1 MNINYE
7 NLLYSTLS
15 QEANLFVNKKILAQV
30 GLNLAAFIS
39 FLIDKGRYHKSNDEL
54 TEDGYFFATNEDIHL
69 FTGIPRTSITKLK
82 KQGQELG
89 LFSTKKLENSFK
101 SATHYKL
108 NFEKILTILS
118 VDKSVLELAYE
129 RALPENE
136 NKIEN
141 FSESTLIKF
150 SCREL
155 RLVCKKSEIPY
166 SGKDNKM
173 DLINKILD
181 KTLENK
187 GLNKWT
193 EKPSTSGQKNHPLKN
208 SSQVDGKTVHQWT
221 EKVSISGQENCH
233 KKNQNQKKQNQKN
246 QISKNVDSL
255 NIFKDLFD
263 EFGITLT
270 KTNQASIE
278 KLLRT
283 MKEQEVI
290 QYLRETYE
298 NIKETPNVK
307 SIARLFSSKIAKGE
321 RQVVSKKTNTETKNE
336 IKEKNIQEESSKQ
349 SILTIKNTTEDI
361 NFEVNFTLEEEKE
374 ILEKIKKDPTINFDF
389 ILTMKNINKTIYYN
403 TLAKYK

>member
-193 EKPSTSGQKNHPLKN
+193 EKASTSGQENNPLKI

-221 EKVSISGQENCH
+221 EKVSIGGQENCH
-233 KKNQNQKKQNQKN
+233 KKNQNQKNQNQKN
-246 QISKNVDSL
+246 QISKDVDSL
-255 NIFKDLFD
+255 NIFEKLFE
-263 EFGITLT
+263 EFNITFT
-270 KTNQASIE
+270 KTNQTSVK
-278 KLLRT
+278 KLLKT
-283 MKEQEVI
+283 MKEQDVI

-321 RQVVSKKTNTETKNE
+321 RQVISKKINTEIKNE
-336 IKEKNIQEESSKQ
+336 VEKEATKKTSKQ
-349 SILTIKNTTEDI
+349 SILNLQNTIEEKNI
-361 NFEVNFTLEEEKE
+361 EVSFSFEEEKE
-374 ILEKIKKDPTINFDF
+374 ILEKIKEDKTVNYDF
-389 ILTMKNINKTIYYN
+389 VVGMKNINKIIYYN

>member
-39 FLIDKGRYHKSNDEL
+39 FLIDKGRYHKANDEL

-129 RALPENE
+129 RTLPEKE
-136 NKIEN
+136 NKVDE

-155 RLVCKKSEIPY
+155 RLLCKKSKIPY
-166 SGKDNKM
+166 SGKDNKL
-173 DLINKILD
+173 DLITKILN
-181 KTLENK
+181 KSIENK
-187 GLNKWT
+187 EENKWT
-193 EKPSTSGQKNHPLKN
+193 EKPSTYEQE
-208 SSQVDGKTVHQWT
+208 QVDRKTVHQWT
-221 EKVSISGQENCH
+221 EKLSIGGRKNCH

-246 QISKNVDSL
+246 QIIDDSL
-255 NIFKDLFD
+255 KIFEDIFN
-263 EFGITLT
+263 EFGITIT
-270 KTNQASIE
+270 KTNQTINFNS
-278 KLLRT
+278 
-283 MKEQEVI
+283 EVK
-290 QYLRETYE
+290 
-298 NIKETPNVK
+298 NIG
-307 SIARLFSSKIAKGE
+307 ALFSKKIAKGE
-321 RQVVSKKTNTETKNE
+321 RQINSTPKAIKELTETK
-336 IKEKNIQEESSKQ
+336 
-349 SILTIKNTTEDI
+349 TDVIKNTEKLEEKNSIEETIVE
-361 NFEVNFTLEEEKE
+361 LSPEEEKE
-374 ILEKIKKDPTINFDF
+374 LLEKAKKDPTANVKFIIN
-389 ILTMKNINKTIYYN
+389 MKKLNKVIYYN
-403 TLAKYK
+403 TLLTFKDKDISSL

>member
-1 MNINYE
+1 M
-7 NLLYSTLS
+7 
-15 QEANLFVNKKILAQV
+15 
-30 GLNLAAFIS
+30 
-39 FLIDKGRYHKSNDEL
+39 
-54 TEDGYFFATNEDIHL
+54 
-69 FTGIPRTSITKLK
+69 
-82 KQGQELG
+82 
-89 LFSTKKLENSFK
+89 
-101 SATHYKL
+101 
-108 NFEKILTILS
+108 
-118 VDKSVLELAYE
+118 
-129 RALPENE
+129 
-136 NKIEN
+136 
-141 FSESTLIKF
+141 
-150 SCREL
+150 
-155 RLVCKKSEIPY
+155 
-166 SGKDNKM
+166 
-173 DLINKILD
+173 
-181 KTLENK
+181 
-187 GLNKWT
+187 
-193 EKPSTSGQKNHPLKN
+193 
-208 SSQVDGKTVHQWT
+208 DGKTVHQWT

>member
-221 EKVSISGQENCH
+221 EKLSTSGQ
-233 KKNQNQKKQNQKN
+233 KKCPSVDRKTVTKK
-246 QISKNVDSL
+246 I
-255 NIFKDLFD
+255 
-263 EFGITLT
+263 
-270 KTNQASIE
+270 
-278 KLLRT
+278 
-283 MKEQEVI
+283 
-290 QYLRETYE
+290 
-298 NIKETPNVK
+298 
-307 SIARLFSSKIAKGE
+307 
-321 RQVVSKKTNTETKNE
+321 
-336 IKEKNIQEESSKQ
+336 
-349 SILTIKNTTEDI
+349 
-361 NFEVNFTLEEEKE
+361 
-374 ILEKIKKDPTINFDF
+374 KIKKNKIKKIKYQKML
-389 ILTMKNINKTIYYN
+389 IL
-403 TLAKYK
+403 

>member
-129 RALPENE
+129 RALPEE
-136 NKIEN
+136 NKIEE

-155 RLVCKKSEIPY
+155 RLVCKKLEIPY

-221 EKVSISGQENCH
+221 EKLSIGGQENCH

-246 QISKNVDSL
+246 QIIDDSL
-255 NIFKDLFD
+255 KIFENLFN
-263 EFGITLT
+263 EFEITFT
-270 KTNQASIE
+270 KTNQTSVL

-283 MKEQEVI
+283 MKEKDVI
-290 QYLRETYE
+290 QYLKETYE

-321 RQVVSKKTNTETKNE
+321 RQINSTPKSIKEVTETKTD
-336 IKEKNIQEESSKQ
+336 IIKNIEKEERK
-349 SILTIKNTTEDI
+349 SIEEETIIE
-361 NFEVNFTLEEEKE
+361 LSPEEEKE
-374 ILEKIKKDPTINFDF
+374 LLEKAKKDPTANVKFIIN
-389 ILTMKNINKTIYYN
+389 MKSLNKVIYYN
-403 TLAKYK
+403 TLLTFKDKDISSL

>member
-1 MNINYE
+1 MSINYE
-7 NLLYSTLS
+7 NLLYNTLS

-30 GLNLAAFIS
+30 GLNLAAFVS
-39 FLIDKGRYHKSNDEL
+39 FLIDKGRYHKANDEL
-54 TEDGYFFATNEDIHL
+54 TKDGYFFATNEDIHL

-129 RALPENE
+129 RALPEE
-136 NKIEN
+136 NKIEE
-141 FSESTLIKF
+141 FSESTLITF

-155 RLVCKKSEIPY
+155 RLICKKSEIPY

-173 DLINKILD
+173 DLINKIL
-181 KTLENK
+181 KENLENK
-187 GLNKWT
+187 ELNKWT
-193 EKPSTSGQKNHPLKN
+193 EKSSTNEKEKHPL
-208 SSQVDGKTVHQWT
+208 QVDGKTVHQWT
-221 EKVSISGQENCH
+221 EKLSIGGQENCH

-246 QISKNVDSL
+246 QIIDDSL
-255 NIFKDLFD
+255 KIFENLFN
-263 EFGITLT
+263 EFEITFT
-270 KTNQASIE
+270 KTNQTSVL

-283 MKEQEVI
+283 MKEKDVI
-290 QYLRETYE
+290 QYLKETYE

-321 RQVVSKKTNTETKNE
+321 RQINSTPESIKEVTETKTD
-336 IKEKNIQEESSKQ
+336 IIKNIEKEERK
-349 SILTIKNTTEDI
+349 SIEEETIIE
-361 NFEVNFTLEEEKE
+361 LSPEEEKE
-374 ILEKIKKDPTINFDF
+374 LLEKAKKDPTANVKFIIN
-389 ILTMKNINKTIYYN
+389 MKSLNKVIYYN
-403 TLAKYK
+403 TLLTFKDKDKDKDISSL

>member
-39 FLIDKGRYHKSNDEL
+39 FLIDKGRYHKTNDEL

-129 RALPENE
+129 RTLPEKE
-136 NKIEN
+136 NKVDE

-155 RLVCKKSEIPY
+155 RLLCKKSKIAY
-166 SGKDNKM
+166 SGKDNKL
-173 DLINKILD
+173 DLITKILN
-181 KTLENK
+181 KSIENK
-187 GLNKWT
+187 EENKWT
-193 EKPSTSGQKNHPLKN
+193 EKPSTYEQE
-208 SSQVDGKTVHQWT
+208 QVDRKTVHQWT
-221 EKVSISGQENCH
+221 EKLSIGGRKNCH

-246 QISKNVDSL
+246 QIIDDSL
-255 NIFKDLFD
+255 KIFEDIFN
-263 EFGITLT
+263 EFGITFT
-270 KTNQASIE
+270 KTNQTSIL

-283 MKEQEVI
+283 MKEKDVI
-290 QYLRETYE
+290 LYLKETYQ

-321 RQVVSKKTNTETKNE
+321 RQINSTPKSIKEVTETKTD
-336 IKEKNIQEESSKQ
+336 IIKNIEKEERK
-349 SILTIKNTTEDI
+349 SIEEETIIE
-361 NFEVNFTLEEEKE
+361 LSPEEEKE
-374 ILEKIKKDPTINFDF
+374 LLEKAKKDPTANVKFIIN
-389 ILTMKNINKTIYYN
+389 MKSLNKVIYYN
-403 TLAKYK
+403 TLLTFKDKDISSL

>member
-15 QEANLFVNKKILAQV
+15 QEANLFVNKKILAQD

-193 EKPSTSGQKNHPLKN
+193 EKASTSGQENNPLKI

-221 EKVSISGQENCH
+221 EKVSIGGQENCH
-233 KKNQNQKKQNQKN
+233 KKNQNQKNQNQKN
-246 QISKNVDSL
+246 QISKDVDSL
-255 NIFKDLFD
+255 NIFEKLFE
-263 EFGITLT
+263 EFNITFT
-270 KTNQASIE
+270 KTNQTSVK
-278 KLLRT
+278 KLLKT
-283 MKEQEVI
+283 MKEQDVI

-321 RQVVSKKTNTETKNE
+321 RQVISKKINTEIKNE
-336 IKEKNIQEESSKQ
+336 VEKEATKETSKQ
-349 SILTIKNTTEDI
+349 SILNLQNTIEEKNI
-361 NFEVNFTLEEEKE
+361 EVSFSFEEEKE
-374 ILEKIKKDPTINFDF
+374 ILEKIKEDKTVNYDF
-389 ILTMKNINKTIYYN
+389 VVGMKNINKIIYYN

>member
-1 MNINYE
+1 MSINYE
-7 NLLYSTLS
+7 NLLYNTLS

-30 GLNLAAFIS
+30 GLNLAAFVS
-39 FLIDKGRYHKSNDEL
+39 FLIDKGRYHKANDEL
-54 TEDGYFFATNEDIHL
+54 TKDGYFFATNEDIHL

-129 RALPENE
+129 RALPEK
-136 NKIEN
+136 NKIEE
-141 FSESTLIKF
+141 FSESTLITF

-155 RLVCKKSEIPY
+155 RLICKKSEIPY

-173 DLINKILD
+173 DLINKIL
-181 KTLENK
+181 KENLENK
-187 GLNKWT
+187 ELNKWT
-193 EKPSTSGQKNHPLKN
+193 EKSSTNEQEKHPL
-208 SSQVDGKTVHQWT
+208 QVDGKTVHQWT
-221 EKVSISGQENCH
+221 EKLSIGGQENCH

-246 QISKNVDSL
+246 QIIDDSL
-255 NIFKDLFD
+255 KIFENLFN
-263 EFGITLT
+263 EFEITFT
-270 KTNQASIE
+270 KTNQTSVL

-283 MKEQEVI
+283 MKEKDVI
-290 QYLRETYE
+290 QYLKETYE

-321 RQVVSKKTNTETKNE
+321 RQINSTPESIKEVTETKTD
-336 IKEKNIQEESSKQ
+336 IIKNIEKEERK
-349 SILTIKNTTEDI
+349 SIEEETIIE
-361 NFEVNFTLEEEKE
+361 LSPEEEKE
-374 ILEKIKKDPTINFDF
+374 LLEKAKKDPTANVKFIIN
-389 ILTMKNINKTIYYN
+389 MKSLNKVIYYN
-403 TLAKYK
+403 TLLTFKDKDISSL

>member
-193 EKPSTSGQKNHPLKN
+193 EKASTSGQENHPLKI

-221 EKVSISGQENCH
+221 EKVSIGGQENCH
-233 KKNQNQKKQNQKN
+233 KKNQNQKNQNQKN
-246 QISKNVDSL
+246 QISKDVDSL
-255 NIFKDLFD
+255 NIFEKLFE
-263 EFGITLT
+263 EFNITFT
-270 KTNQASIE
+270 KTNQISVK
-278 KLLRT
+278 KLLKT
-283 MKEQEVI
+283 MKEQDVI

-321 RQVVSKKTNTETKNE
+321 RQVISKKINTEIKNE
-336 IKEKNIQEESSKQ
+336 VEKEATKETSKQ
-349 SILTIKNTTEDI
+349 SILNLQNTIEEKNI
-361 NFEVNFTLEEEKE
+361 EVSFSFEEEKE
-374 ILEKIKKDPTINFDF
+374 ILEKIKEDKTVNYDF
-389 ILTMKNINKTIYYN
+389 VVGMKNINKIIYYN

>member
-1 MNINYE
+1 MSINYE
-7 NLLYSTLS
+7 NLLYNTLS

-30 GLNLAAFIS
+30 GLNLAAFVS
-39 FLIDKGRYHKSNDEL
+39 FLIDKGRYHKANDEL
-54 TEDGYFFATNEDIHL
+54 TKDGYFFATNEDIHL

-129 RALPENE
+129 RALPEE
-136 NKIEN
+136 NKIEE
-141 FSESTLIKF
+141 FSESTLITF

-155 RLVCKKSEIPY
+155 RLICKKSEIPY

-173 DLINKILD
+173 DLINKIL
-181 KTLENK
+181 KENLENK
-187 GLNKWT
+187 ELNKWT
-193 EKPSTSGQKNHPLKN
+193 EKSSTNEKEKHPL
-208 SSQVDGKTVHQWT
+208 QVDGKTVHQWT
-221 EKVSISGQENCH
+221 EKLSIGGQENCH

-246 QISKNVDSL
+246 QIIDDSL
-255 NIFKDLFD
+255 KIFENLFN
-263 EFGITLT
+263 EFEITFT
-270 KTNQASIE
+270 KTNQTSVL

-283 MKEQEVI
+283 MKEKDVI
-290 QYLRETYE
+290 QYLKETYE

-321 RQVVSKKTNTETKNE
+321 RQINSTPESIKEVTETKTD
-336 IKEKNIQEESSKQ
+336 IIKNIEKEERK
-349 SILTIKNTTEDI
+349 SIEEETIIE
-361 NFEVNFTLEEEKE
+361 LSPEEEKE
-374 ILEKIKKDPTINFDF
+374 LLEKAKKDPTANVKFIIN
-389 ILTMKNINKTIYYN
+389 MKSLNKVIYYN
-403 TLAKYK
+403 TLLTFKDKDISSL

>member
-129 RALPENE
+129 RALPEE
-136 NKIEN
+136 NKIEE

-155 RLVCKKSEIPY
+155 RLVCKKLEIPY

-173 DLINKILD
+173 NLINKILNE
-181 KTLENK
+181 TLENK
-187 GLNKWT
+187 ELNKWT
-193 EKPSTSGQKNHPLKN
+193 EKSSTSGQKNHPLKN

-221 EKVSISGQENCH
+221 EKVSIGGQENCH

-246 QISKNVDSL
+246 QIIDDSL
-255 NIFKDLFD
+255 KIFENLFN
-263 EFGITLT
+263 EFEITFT
-270 KTNQASIE
+270 KTNQTSVL

-283 MKEQEVI
+283 MKEKDVI
-290 QYLRETYE
+290 QYLKETYE

-321 RQVVSKKTNTETKNE
+321 RQINSTPKSIKEVTETKTD
-336 IKEKNIQEESSKQ
+336 IIKNIEKEEKK
-349 SILTIKNTTEDI
+349 SIEEETIIE
-361 NFEVNFTLEEEKE
+361 LSPEEEKE
-374 ILEKIKKDPTINFDF
+374 LLEKAKKDPTANVKFIIN
-389 ILTMKNINKTIYYN
+389 MKSLNKVIYYN
-403 TLAKYK
+403 TLLTFKDKDISSL